1 MDGGGRVFEPLT
13 GPSEPGGSPRPRAG
27 AGPRVARKRRRPA
40 MGRRPGRFATFGPL
54 ATARRYVERIVWAA
68 ERVQWPRHGGITATA
83 LILLSSIGFG
93 IVRGDHTPVVL
104 DALADVRDMAANA
117 VGFRIAGVAMTGH
130 KHLSRDEVLA
140 IAGVSGRSSLLFLDA
155 AAARARLKANPWVG
169 DATVQKLYPDRLAI
183 DITERVAFALWQKDG
198 QVNVIAADGTV
209 LEAFV
214 SKSVLTLPFV
224 VGSGAEKRAREFLAQ
239 FDRHPELRDQV
250 RASVLVAERRWTLKL
265 KNGIDVRLPET
276 DVPRALDQLAT
287 LERDKKLLSR
297 DIVAIDLRLPDRVT
311 VRLSDGAAQAREDV
325 LKAKRPKSKGGAA

>member
-13 GPSEPGGSPRPRAG
+13 GQSEPGGSPRPRAG
-27 AGPRVARKRRRPA
+27 AGPRVARKRRRPTA
-40 MGRRPGRFATFGPL
+40 RRTGRFAKFGAL
-54 ATARRYVERIVWAA
+54 AVLRRQVERIVWAA
-68 ERVQWPRHGGITATA
+68 ERFHWPRYGGITATA

-93 IVRGDHTPVVL
+93 IVRGDHTQVVV
-104 DALADVRDMAANA
+104 DALADVRDMGANA

-140 IAGVSGRSSLLFLDA
+140 IAGVSGRTSLLFFDA

-198 QVNVIAADGTV
+198 QVNVIATDGTV

-214 SKSVLTLPFV
+214 SRSVLTLPFV
-224 VGSGAEKRAREFLAQ
+224 VGTGAETRAHEFLAQ
-239 FDRHPELRDQV
+239 LDRHPELRDQV
-250 RASVLVAERRWTLKL
+250 RASVLVAERRWSLKL